1 MAAKPLKHT
10 DVSLGKL
17 MTYSACADALEGM
30 EMCASN
36 VVGGN
41 KAFSSGK
48 QTFFT
53 ATAHKKYS
61 AIQAKMKR
69 LAEQL
74 SDEEDSDTPD
84 MLATDLN
91 GLIAALK
98 KLHPELQWGEFP
110 LGDYD
115 QYAEADAPEVL
126 VCFGNGEGELD
137 EGLVDPYST
146 LMGERCEPSH
156 WGLSEPAA
164 QLIQAHNKVF
174 IAKYPN
180 CDGPRQ
186 RES

>member
-17 MTYSACADALEGM
+17 MTYSSCADALEGM

-91 GLIAALK
+91 GLIATLK

>member
-1 MAAKPLKHT
+1 MAAKPLKHSN
-10 DVSLGKL
+10 VALGNL

-36 VVGGN
+36 LIGGN
-41 KAFSSGK
+41 KAFFSGK

-53 ATAHKKYS
+53 ATAQKKYG

-69 LAEQL
+69 LAEQD
-74 SDEEDSDTPD
+74 DEESDTPD
-84 MLATDLN
+84 VLATDRDA
-91 GLIAALK
+91 LIAALQ

-115 QYAEADAPEVL
+115 QYAETDAPDVL
-126 VCFGNGEGELD
+126 VCFGNDEGELD

-146 LMGERCEPSH
+146 LMGERCEPEH
-156 WGLSEPAA
+156 WGLSEHAA

-180 CDGPRQ
+180 CDGPRH